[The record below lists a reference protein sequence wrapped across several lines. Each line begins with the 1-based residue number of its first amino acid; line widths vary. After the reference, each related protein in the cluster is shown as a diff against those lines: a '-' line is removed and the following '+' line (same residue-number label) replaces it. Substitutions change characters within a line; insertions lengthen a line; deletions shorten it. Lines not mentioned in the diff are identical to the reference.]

1 MKEELPPEV
10 KNWSEIMDE
19 QERARKRIPIEI
31 KVTLALLTIAFAV
44 VSAWLIKTVW
54 QVL

>member
-19 QERARKRIPIEI
+19 QERARKRLGAWI
-31 KVTLALLTIAFAV
+31 KQGAHQYLCLQANLVF
-44 VSAWLIKTVW
+44 
-54 QVL
+54 QR